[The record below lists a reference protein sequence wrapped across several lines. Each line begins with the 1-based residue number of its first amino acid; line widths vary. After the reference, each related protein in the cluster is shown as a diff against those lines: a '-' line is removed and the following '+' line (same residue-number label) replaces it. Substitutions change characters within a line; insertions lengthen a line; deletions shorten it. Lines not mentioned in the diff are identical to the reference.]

1 MDMPN
6 SNIAWVFLAV
16 VLVGSIVGVLY
27 SDVDAIDEQ
36 VAKNTHLLEN
46 LPQNVVKNGE
56 NIIRICTSLEVD
68 CER

>member
-1 MDMPN
+1 MPN